1 MELLWLLSTI
11 QWIDLLD
18 IALLSYLVYRA
29 LLIIHGTR
37 ALQSLAGLLF
47 LLLLYAGSGTLG
59 LTGVYWLLDK
69 FFVYLVLAII
79 ILFQEDIRK
88 GLARAGQF
96 LPNNQVSQEVSTIE
110 NVVKTV
116 AALASRRIGAL
127 IIFERDGVGVQKD
140 ILQTGTQMDALISS
154 ELLMAIFLPTSPLH
168 DGAVILRKERVIA
181 SQCILPMT
189 TQTLSKIHGTRHRA
203 GVGITEKSDAI
214 ALIISE
220 ERGTISIAENG
231 NLELITNNNELRQRL
246 QELMAVDS
254 GVSE

>member
-59 LTGVYWLLDK
+59 LSGVYWLLDK

>member
-1 MELLWLLSTI
+1 MEILWLLSTI

-18 IALLSYLVYRA
+18 IALLSYLMYRA

-47 LLLLYAGSGTLG
+47 LMLLYAGSGTLG
-59 LTGVYWLLDK
+59 LSGVYWLLDK

-110 NVVKTV
+110 SVVKTV

-154 ELLMAIFLPTSPLH
+154 ELLTAIFLPTSPLH
-168 DGAVILRKERVIA
+168 DGAVILRKERVMA

-203 GVGITEKSDAI
+203 GVGMTEKSDAI

-220 ERGTISIAENG
+220 ERGTISIAESG

-246 QELMAVDS
+246 QELMVVDP
-254 GVSE
+254 GVAE

>member
-1 MELLWLLSTI
+1 MEILWLLSTI

-29 LLIIHGTR
+29 LLIIQGTR
-37 ALQSLAGLLF
+37 AIQSLAGLLF

-96 LPNNQVSQEVSTIE
+96 LPNSQVSQEASTIE
-110 NVVKTV
+110 SVVKTV

-140 ILQTGTQMDALISS
+140 VLQTGTQMDALISS

-168 DGAVILRKERVIA
+168 DGAVILRRERVTA

-203 GVGITEKSDAI
+203 GVGMTEKSDAI

-246 QELMAVDS
+246 QELMAMDP
-254 GVSE
+254 GASE

>member
-1 MELLWLLSTI
+1 MEILWLLSTI

-18 IALLSYLVYRA
+18 IALLSYLMYRA

-59 LTGVYWLLDK
+59 LSGVYWLLDK

-110 NVVKTV
+110 SVVKTV

-127 IIFERDGVGVQKD
+127 IVFERDGVGVQKD
-140 ILQTGTQMDALISS
+140 ILQTGTPMDALISS
-154 ELLMAIFLPTSPLH
+154 ELLTAIFLPTSPLH
-168 DGAVILRKERVIA
+168 DGAVILRKERVMA

-203 GVGITEKSDAI
+203 GIGITEKSDAI

-220 ERGTISIAENG
+220 ERGTISIAESG

-246 QELMAVDS
+246 QELMVVDP
-254 GVSE
+254 GVAE

>member
-1 MELLWLLSTI
+1 VEILWLLSTI
-11 QWIDLLD
+11 QWFDLLD

-47 LLLLYAGSGTLG
+47 LVVLYVGSDTLG

-96 LPNNQVSQEVSTIE
+96 FPNNKVSQEVSTIE
-110 NVVKTV
+110 SVVKTV

-127 IIFERDGVGVQKD
+127 IIFERDGVGVPKD
-140 ILQTGTQMDALISS
+140 IIQTGTAMDALISS
-154 ELLMAIFLPTSPLH
+154 ELLTAIFLPTSPLH
-168 DGAVILRKERVIA
+168 DGAVILQRERISRPYPKYTV
-181 SQCILPMT
+181 
-189 TQTLSKIHGTRHRA
+189 HG
-203 GVGITEKSDAI
+203 IEQ
-214 ALIISE
+214 E
-220 ERGTISIAENG
+220 
-231 NLELITNNNELRQRL
+231 LELRRNPILL
-246 QELMAVDS
+246 H
-254 GVSE
+254 

>member
-1 MELLWLLSTI
+1 MEILWLLSTI

-47 LLLLYAGSGTLG
+47 LMLLYAGSGTIG

-96 LPNNQVSQEVSTIE
+96 FPNNQLSQEVSTIE

-127 IIFERDGVGVQKD
+127 IIFERDGVGVPKD
-140 ILQTGTQMDALISS
+140 IIQTGTAMDALISS
-154 ELLMAIFLPTSPLH
+154 ELLTAIFLPTSPLH
-168 DGAVILRKERVIA
+168 DGAVILQRERIIA
-181 SQCILPMT
+181 SQCILPMS

-203 GVGITEKSDAI
+203 GVGITEKSNTI

-220 ERGTISIAENG
+220 ERGTISIAEAG
-231 NLELITNNNELRQRL
+231 NIELITNNNELRQRL

-254 GVSE
+254 GVAE

>member
-1 MELLWLLSTI
+1 MEILWLLSTI

-96 LPNNQVSQEVSTIE
+96 LPKNQVSQEVSTIE
-110 NVVKTV
+110 SVVKTV

-127 IIFERDGVGVQKD
+127 IIFERDGAGVQKD

-154 ELLMAIFLPTSPLH
+154 ELLTAIFLPTSPLH
-168 DGAVILRKERVIA
+168 DGAVILRKERVMA

-203 GVGITEKSDAI
+203 GVGMTEKSDAI

-220 ERGTISIAENG
+220 ERGTISIAESG
-231 NLELITNNNELRQRL
+231 NLELITNNNELR
-246 QELMAVDS
+246 DS
-254 GVSE
+254 